1 MATCLVCRR
10 DPATV
15 GVACESCV
23 DELYTFAQ
31 IAPEQVELHGEGS
44 SQAVLVDRW
53 GRALV
58 IPPVAVIG
66 RSIEE
71 DGIAIIEGSVS
82 RKHATLELVGE
93 KWTLTDLRSANGT
106 FVDGTQLRGSIQLR
120 HGNHLRFGRIAMFFA
135 DGVDP
140 STIKRGVPA
149 AQTVLVSDLRSPELV
164 GRLTTEIPI
173 PEDPDELSSLTIRLH
188 QPSGGGGGVI
198 EIEGTAVQLTV
209 PQFELAQLLV
219 ERMCAEQTRAVDE
232 RGFVSTTELMSH
244 LSLVAALPVDSHVR
258 QVVMRLRRVLSKAG
272 HGDLI
277 ESRYGIG
284 YRIRATP
291 R

>member
-1 MATCLVCRR
+1 MVTCLVCRR

-23 DELYTFAQ
+23 DELYTLAQ
-31 IAPEQVELHGEGS
+31 IAPEQVALHGDGS
-44 SQAVLVDRW
+44 SRAALVDRW

-66 RSIEE
+66 RAIDE

-82 RKHATLELVGE
+82 RRHATLVLAGQT
-93 KWTLTDLRSANGT
+93 WTLTDQRSANGT
-106 FVDGTQLRGSIQLR
+106 FVDGTQLHGSIQLR
-120 HGNHLRFGRIAMFFA
+120 HGSHVRFGRIAMFFA
-135 DGVDP
+135 DGIDP

-149 AQTVLVSDLRSPELV
+149 ARTVLVAALRNQEVV
-164 GRLTTEIPI
+164 GRSTTEIPLI
-173 PEDPDELSSLTIRLH
+173 ESPEPLAPMTIRLH

-198 EIEGTAVQLTV
+198 EIEGAALQLTV

-219 ERMCAEQTRAVDE
+219 ERMRSEQDRPVHD
-232 RGFVSTTELMSH
+232 RGFVSTTELMTH
-244 LSLVAALPVDSHVR
+244 LSLIAALPVDSHVR
-258 QVVMRLRRVLSKAG
+258 QVVMRLRRVLTKAG

-277 ESRYGIG
+277 ESRYGVG